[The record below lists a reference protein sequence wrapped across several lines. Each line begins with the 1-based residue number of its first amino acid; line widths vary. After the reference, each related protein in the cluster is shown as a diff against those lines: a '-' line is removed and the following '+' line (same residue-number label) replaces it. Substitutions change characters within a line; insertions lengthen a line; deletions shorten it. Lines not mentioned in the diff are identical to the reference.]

1 MTRQAEPAPPIEDTV
16 RLWDPLSRV
25 DASSIVGAGALW
37 AFGFVIVMTLVG
49 ARQIDDPILA
59 AIAVATAGA
68 ALGVLVHATRP
79 GVPAVSGR
87 RHLVIVALAL
97 AASVLAAVAGWY
109 GNSSLRDDWGP
120 VLVGIVTMLLAV
132 HRPPRSL
139 AVVGIAAGVLLGAVT
154 VLQVTASGID
164 HGQPLAALTLQ
175 TLVPAI
181 ALPLG
186 GAAFGSSLIA
196 ALAQWRTRSSGEH
209 RAEVAGLDVGVARSV
224 QQGHVSLL
232 NAEVVPFLSA
242 LLERDAVG
250 ARDRAEA
257 QRVAAAVRRRL
268 LHDAD
273 RTWLDVLLA
282 ENGGAALDDPGRRT
296 EAVPE
301 EERAVLRALMRLL
314 VEQPEYEAGSLAA
327 TVVPLGDGF
336 ALRVTATAHASAQRI
351 QLAAAPYL
359 AALRSAGAD
368 VRLDVDAPRVA
379 VQLNHGGD

>member
-1 MTRQAEPAPPIEDTV
+1 MTRPPEPAPHAEDTV

-25 DASSIVGAGALW
+25 DASSIVGAGSLW
-37 AFGFVIVMTLVG
+37 AFGFVVVMTVVG
-49 ARQIDDPILA
+49 ARQIDEPLLA
-59 AIAVATAGA
+59 VLAVAMAGA
-68 ALGVLVHATRP
+68 SLVALVHATRP
-79 GVPAVSGR
+79 GVPSVSGR
-87 RHLVIVALAL
+87 RHLLIVALAL
-97 AASVLAAVAGWY
+97 AAAVLGTAAGWY

-120 VLVGIVTMLLAV
+120 VLVGVVTMLLAV

-139 AVVGIAAGVLLGAVT
+139 VVVGVVVGAALGAVT

-164 HGQPLAALTLQ
+164 HGQPLAALALQ

-196 ALAQWRTRSSGEH
+196 ALARWRTRSSNEH
-209 RAEVAGLDVGVARSV
+209 RAEVAGLDAGIARSV

-232 NAEVVPFLSA
+232 NAEAVPFLSG

-250 ARDRAEA
+250 ARDRVEA
-257 QRVAAAVRRRL
+257 QRVAASVRRRL

-282 ENGGAALDDPGRRT
+282 ENGGAALDDPRRRT

-336 ALRVTATAHASAQRI
+336 AVRVTATAHVSEQRI

-359 AALRSAGAD
+359 AALRSGGAD
-368 VRLDVDAPRVA
+368 VHLDLDAPRLA